1 MISSYHAVFST
12 LTLALLTSEVP
23 AIFFSE
29 KAMKIKLTCAVAM
42 IALGSAATAQAAF
55 VVNDDAPSITAA
67 NPQGPKRET
76 TSTLSFYGTRLSRA
90 GKTTLDGMT
99 SDVISADSINLN
111 AYAKSKALMV
121 NAKRRIATVKDW
133 LVAHG
138 VPQARIDVYT
148 EIDPNDDASDT
159 DVQMTV
165 RTGANHQPPEI
176 LRTAA
181 VVAATYDVAAAA
193 QPQQRMQ
200 PSMSEHERLDF
211 ARRVMAM
218 AQAKI
223 ISGDDAIRLVN
234 EFLNGQGNTG
244 ATPQQAVASTQ
255 QSSPAT
261 ALNAPPI
268 VGAPIPATQPAQS
281 PLAQIAVAQ
290 TPQIMP
296 AADVPRTWTLLASR
310 TLRENLEDWAQQAG
324 YAKPAWSASMPYQI
338 TYTSNYSGTFL
349 QVLGQISQAVPGL
362 DFKVSKAQHTI
373 AVVDAQH

>member
-1 MISSYHAVFST
+1 
-12 LTLALLTSEVP
+12 
-23 AIFFSE
+23 
-29 KAMKIKLTCAVAM
+29 MKIKLTCAVAM

-99 SDVISADSINLN
+99 SDVVTADTISLN

-121 NAKRRIATVKDW
+121 NAKRRVATVKNW

-138 VPQARIDVYT
+138 VPEAKIDVYT

-165 RTGANHQPPEI
+165 RTAAYRPAPEVVRTPP
-176 LRTAA
+176 
-181 VVAATYDVAAAA
+181 VAAAPFDVAAA
-193 QPQQRMQ
+193 PQTPQRAQ

-223 ISGDDAIRLVN
+223 ISGDDAIRLIN
-234 EFLNGQGNTG
+234 EFLNGQTNVG
-244 ATPQQAVASTQ
+244 APMQQGASLAQ
-255 QSSPAT
+255 QPAP
-261 ALNAPPI
+261 ASAPNAPPV
-268 VGAPIPATQPAQS
+268 VGGPIAAAQPAQWTMS
-281 PLAQIAVAQ
+281 AIGNAQP
-290 TPQIMP
+290 PQIMP

-310 TLRENLEDWAQQAG
+310 SLRENLEDWAQQAG

-338 TYTSNYSGTFL
+338 TYTSNYNGTFL
-349 QVLGQISQAVPGL
+349 QVLGQIAQAVPGL
-362 DFKVSKAQHTI
+362 DFNVSKAKHTI